1 VFQQLCS
8 GVRYLDLR
16 IGSEGK
22 IDNQSEIDVET
33 IRKMDLPNIRN
44 YAKKINLPLIM
55 VSDVTNVDSYREAII
70 K

>member
-1 VFQQLCS
+1 M
-8 GVRYLDLR
+8 R

-44 YAKKINLPLIM
+44 YAKKIDLPLIM
-55 VSDVTNVDSYREAII
+55 VEDENNVDSYRQAIT